1 MPATREQTAPRAGS
15 TFVDPVALMRIRSLE
30 LRARTVVEGF
40 HRGLHRSPYHG
51 FSSEFAEY
59 RSYVPGDDP
68 RHIDWKLLARSDR
81 ACTRKFEEETNVAC
95 HLVLD
100 VSQSMHYGSPF
111 SKLEYARTLA
121 ASLAVFMDE
130 QGDAVGLVTFGEALG
145 DYIPARRRHRTRHE
159 IFAALERARGG
170 RTTALDVPLEHLL
183 RTQRRRGMVLL
194 ISDLLSPLE
203 TLEAKIAALTA
214 CGHDVS
220 IFQIL
225 DRTELDF
232 SFQDAALFED
242 IESDLRR
249 HIDPVAMR
257 ATYLERLQQ
266 HQDRVRALCANAG
279 ALHHLFPTD
288 EHLEKALF
296 GHLHDRAARRRG
308 VRRARS
314 LD

>member
-1 MPATREQTAPRAGS
+1 MAVIPSSEPRAGS

-40 HRGLHRSPYHG
+40 RRGMHRSPYHG

-59 RSYVPGDDP
+59 RAYVPGDDP

-100 VSQSMHYGSPF
+100 VSQSMRYGADFP
-111 SKLEYARTLA
+111 KLEYARTLA
-121 ASLAVFMDE
+121 ASLAVFLEE
-130 QGDAVGLVTFGEALG
+130 QGDAVGLVTFGETIG
-145 DYIPARRRHRTRHE
+145 DYIPARRRHRSRHE
-159 IFAALERARGG
+159 LFAALERARGG
-170 RTTALDVPLEHLL
+170 RSTAFDVPLEHLL

-194 ISDLLSPLE
+194 ISDLLAPLDA
-203 TLEAKIAALTA
+203 LEAKIAALSA

-220 IFQIL
+220 IHQIL
-225 DRTELDF
+225 DRAELDF
-232 SFQDAALFED
+232 PFDGAALFED
-242 IESDLRR
+242 IESGQRR
-249 HIDPVAMR
+249 HIDPAAMR
-257 ATYLERLQQ
+257 GAYLERFAR
-266 HQDRVRALCANAG
+266 HQERVRTLCANSG
-279 ALHHLFPTD
+279 ILHHVFPTD
-288 EHLEKALF
+288 TPLEKALF
-296 GHLHDRAARRRG
+296 EHLHDRAGRQRG